1 MASERPVYDIADE
14 WLRRPDVWSGVVL
27 GAWAATRSFGPSLM
41 PRATAHQAMVSGAS
55 AAVGFA
61 VGNATYGIVGS
72 GLDVDRQVTAFA
84 LTGATGI
91 GTRII
96 LPPRN
101 DEDLV
106 RATARAMGEGLAAGS
121 TACAAVALVRR
132 SQRPVRTAA
141 LLAAGGAAA
150 GGVAVAR
157 SVRDQ
162 RSRRDDVDPPPPRPL
177 PAVAQ
182 SATVAGVLA
191 AAVNGYR
198 RSGRGAARMLQRR
211 FGVGPD
217 VGAVGGRAVA
227 TAVWGAVI
235 VAFADTFVRGMAL
248 YDRVVDPGYDE
259 PPATPARSG
268 NHGSA
273 VSFSRTGR
281 QGRRFIL
288 DVPTTDEIEQV
299 MGTPAV
305 AEPVRVF
312 VGFDAARAAEDRVAL
327 ALAELER
334 TGAYDRSILVVGS
347 PAGTGY
353 TNPVVFEAVDHLALG
368 DSAGVAV
375 QYERL
380 PSLLCL
386 HRVGWGGQ
394 HYRLLLEGIHK
405 ALQERPPGRRPR
417 VVAYGESLGAW
428 AGQNAFLHE
437 GVVGM
442 DDLGVERALWAGT
455 PFYSGWMRSTVQRS
469 TDPDVPPGSVVAVNG
484 VEELR
489 TLDADARRRVRV
501 VLLDHQNDP
510 VHKLSLDLLVRRP
523 GWLGDERPPQVPE
536 RQRYL
541 PVITAIQTIVDA
553 VNATNQ
559 VPGVFRATGHDY
571 RLDLPAMALEVYG
584 LPRPSD
590 EQWDRLLVHLQ
601 QHEARRAAAFK
612 LSRVDETVDEEVEA
626 VAAATVGAVRA

>member
-101 DEDLV
+101 DEDMV

>member
-1 MASERPVYDIADE
+1 VIA
-14 WLRRPDVWSGVVL
+14 
-27 GAWAATRSFGPSLM
+27 
-41 PRATAHQAMVSGAS
+41 
-55 AAVGFA
+55 
-61 VGNATYGIVGS
+61 
-72 GLDVDRQVTAFA
+72 AFA
-84 LTGATGI
+84 
-91 GTRII
+91 
-96 LPPRN
+96 N
-101 DEDLV
+101 
-106 RATARAMGEGLAAGS
+106 
-121 TACAAVALVRR
+121 
-132 SQRPVRTAA
+132 
-141 LLAAGGAAA
+141 
-150 GGVAVAR
+150 
-157 SVRDQ
+157 
-162 RSRRDDVDPPPPRPL
+162 
-177 PAVAQ
+177 
-182 SATVAGVLA
+182 
-191 AAVNGYR
+191 
-198 RSGRGAARMLQRR
+198 
-211 FGVGPD
+211 
-217 VGAVGGRAVA
+217 
-227 TAVWGAVI
+227 
-235 VAFADTFVRGMAL
+235 TFVRGMAL